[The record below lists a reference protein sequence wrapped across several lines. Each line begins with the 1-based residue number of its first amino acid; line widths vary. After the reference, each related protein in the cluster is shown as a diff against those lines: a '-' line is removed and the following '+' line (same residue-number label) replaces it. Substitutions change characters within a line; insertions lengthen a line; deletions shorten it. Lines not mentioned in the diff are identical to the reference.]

1 MNVSLFNFRAS
12 QVRVITEDNGTPW
25 FVGRDVCDLL
35 GYTNASKAMGDHC
48 RGVTKRYP
56 ILDSLGRTQEARVL
70 SEGDTLRLIV
80 NSTMPAAQEFE
91 AWVFEDVLPTIRRTG
106 SYTMGQVSQ
115 QPSAND
121 ATILI
126 ESMART
132 MNLPPSATLGM
143 YQRYAVKIGQADL
156 LPHYAVD
163 APDGGDSSH
172 TTAAVATLIKKHEL
186 TTTARKFY
194 LAMQSAGLVERKER
208 PSKSK
213 GIKEFWAL
221 TDAGLAYGKNVTNP
235 ANQLEVQVH
244 IYESKFDEL
253 CELLDM
259 HDLR

>member
-1 MNVSLFNFRAS
+1 MNVSLFNFRKA
-12 QVRVITEDNGTPW
+12 QVRVVTEDDGTPL
-25 FVGRDVCDLL
+25 FVGKDVCDLL
-35 GYTNASKAMGDHC
+35 EYTNANKAMGDHC
-48 RGVTKRYP
+48 KGVTKRRP
-56 ILDSLGRTQEARVL
+56 VQTQGGVQLMRVL
-70 SEGDTLRLIV
+70 TEPDTFRLIIG
-80 NSTMPAAQEFE
+80 SHMPAAQDFE
-91 AWVFEDVLPTIRRTG
+91 NWIFDEVLPTIRRTG
-106 SYTMGQVSQ
+106 GYSMNQAPA
-115 QPSAND
+115 PSAND

-132 MNLPPSATLGM
+132 LNLSPSAKLGM
-143 YQRYAVKIGQADL
+143 YQRLGAKIGHSDL
-156 LPHYAVD
+156 LPVYTVD
-163 APDGGDSSH
+163 APDGDDSSH
-172 TTAAVATLIKKHEL
+172 TTAAVATLIKKREL

-194 LAMQSAGLVERKER
+194 LAMQSADLVERKTR

-213 GIKEFWAL
+213 GTKEFWSL

>member
-12 QVRVITEDNGTPW
+12 QVRVVTEDNGTPW

-106 SYTMGQVSQ
+106 SYSMAKAPQ

-172 TTAAVATLIKKHEL
+172 TTGAIATLIKKAGIPV
-186 TTTARKFY
+186 TARK
-194 LAMQSAGLVERKER
+194 A
-208 PSKSK
+208 
-213 GIKEFWAL
+213 
-221 TDAGLAYGKNVTNP
+221 
-235 ANQLEVQVH
+235 
-244 IYESKFDEL
+244 
-253 CELLDM
+253 
-259 HDLR
+259 

>member
-1 MNVSLFNFRAS
+1 MNVSLFSFRAA
-12 QVRVITEDNGTPW
+12 QVRVVTEDNGTPW
-25 FVGRDVCDLL
+25 FVGKDVCDLL

-48 RGVTKRYP
+48 RGITKRYP
-56 ILDSLGRTQEARVL
+56 LLTPGGVQDLRVL
-70 SEGDTLRLIV
+70 SEPDTLRLIV

-91 AWVFEDVLPTIRRTG
+91 AWVFEDVLPAIRRTG
-106 SYTMGQVSQ
+106 SYSMGQVSQ

-143 YQRYAVKIGQADL
+143 YQRLGAKIGHADL

-172 TTAAVATLIKKHEL
+172 TTGALATLLKKAGIPV
-186 TTTARKFY
+186 TARKAY
-194 LAMQSAGLVERKER
+194 LCMQTAGLVERKER
-208 PSKSK
+208 PSKTK
-213 GIKEFWAL
+213 GTKEFWAL

>member
-1 MNVSLFNFRAS
+1 MNVSLFNFRKA
-12 QVRVITEDNGTPW
+12 QVRVITESDGTPW
-25 FVGRDVCDLL
+25 FVGKDVCDVLE
-35 GYTNASKAMGDHC
+35 YTNASKAMGDHC

-80 NSTMPAAQEFE
+80 SSEMPAAQEFE
-91 AWVFEDVLPTIRRTG
+91 SWIFDDLLPTLRRTG
-106 SYTMGQVSQ
+106 TYNLGQIHQ
-115 QPSAND
+115 RQPSAND

-132 MNLPPSATLGM
+132 LSLSPSAKLGM
-143 YQRYAVKIGQADL
+143 YQRLGAKIGHSDL
-156 LPHYAVD
+156 LPVYTVD
-163 APDGGDSSH
+163 APDDDDSSH
-172 TTAAVATLIKKHEL
+172 TTAAVATLIKKREL
-186 TTTARKFY
+186 TTTARKLY
-194 LAMQSAGLVERKER
+194 LAMQSAGLVERKQR

-213 GIKEFWAL
+213 GVKEFWAL

-253 CELLDM
+253 CEFLWM
-259 HDLR
+259 